1 MKKIYLL
8 ILCAINLLVFC
19 TISKRIFASVD
30 IQNVKK
36 TMIAEVGSIKPKDLE
51 YEGYQ
56 IVSSNI
62 NFNRSGD
69 YQVVYRNEETNNS
82 CFKIVKLKD
91 KKDLEGQI
99 SYAKTTNLEIG
110 GITNGTFQKVIKDN
124 QNNYYIAYINE
135 VIIDQEELY
144 DICVAKIYDNTIIY
158 QKLFLKKKKV

>member
-62 NFNRSGD
+62 NFNRGGD

-110 GITNGTFQKVIKDN
+110 GITNGT
-124 QNNYYIAYINE
+124 
-135 VIIDQEELY
+135 
-144 DICVAKIYDNTIIY
+144 
-158 QKLFLKKKKV
+158 

>member
-69 YQVVYRNEETNNS
+69 YQVVYRNEETNNRRDES
-82 CFKIVKLKD
+82 IDGELRAW
-91 KKDLEGQI
+91 LEGKEKTLTSLEKEEKKI
-99 SYAKTTNLEIG
+99 SEAEQLIDM
-110 GITNGTFQKVIKDN
+110 QKDG
-124 QNNYYIAYINE
+124 QNKGE
-135 VIIDQEELY
+135 
-144 DICVAKIYDNTIIY
+144 
-158 QKLFLKKKKV
+158 

>member
-36 TMIAEVGSIKPKDLE
+36 TMIAEVCSIKPKDLE

-62 NFNRSGD
+62 NFNRS
-69 YQVVYRNEETNNS
+69 
-82 CFKIVKLKD
+82 
-91 KKDLEGQI
+91 
-99 SYAKTTNLEIG
+99 
-110 GITNGTFQKVIKDN
+110 
-124 QNNYYIAYINE
+124 
-135 VIIDQEELY
+135 VIIKSYIGMKKQ
-144 DICVAKIYDNTIIY
+144 IIVA
-158 QKLFLKKKKV
+158 LK

>member
-99 SYAKTTNLEIG
+99 TYAKTTNLEIG
-110 GITNGTFQKVIKDN
+110 G
-124 QNNYYIAYINE
+124 NNKWYFSKGN
-135 VIIDQEELY
+135 
-144 DICVAKIYDNTIIY
+144 
-158 QKLFLKKKKV
+158 